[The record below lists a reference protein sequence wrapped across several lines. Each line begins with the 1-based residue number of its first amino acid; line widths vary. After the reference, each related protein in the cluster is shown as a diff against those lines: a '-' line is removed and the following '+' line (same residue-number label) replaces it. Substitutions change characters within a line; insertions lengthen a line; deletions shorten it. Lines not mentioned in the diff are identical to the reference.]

1 MSTFSPLAGRKW
13 REAPDEGRHGPP
25 PFGVAPHPCPL
36 YGVRIVK
43 WFVAKA
49 REVVPRVGGLS
60 LDVAQRRSKRLAKRA
75 LHCAVASERLAAGP
89 PRRWDG
95 ASLRLGGQPPYN
107 LISGRRFGRSIILRA
122 QVARPGMDRTNLSL
136 GVLTPGPGAVTG
148 PIPDE
153 ANGLRTAA
161 RFSVGSGALQDR
173 PLGNEAGLEVAPQR
187 NGQFARHGDD
197 GDAPDAPLL
206 VADAPAE
213 PLGERAVGLVMQP

>member
-1 MSTFSPLAGRKW
+1 MSPCVS
-13 REAPDEGRHGPP
+13 APSA
-25 PFGVAPHPCPL
+25 FASMASL